1 MRLIL
6 EVIIYEMPKNLF
18 FVDSIYLS
26 SGEAGVGNY
35 VNLICTDKTEDGY
48 FPTFYVQT
56 TDEQMRLRESEKV
69 NEEGT
74 ERNIEEGD
82 YVIYEPDR
90 KDGYLF
96 TDGSQEQYA
105 VEWTRLGNAIRE
117 ALAVEPQLSR
127 GDLTP
132 REVKTLIDA
141 EEVLS
146 YHINVGHGNC
156 SLILVKSADDYI
168 LWMVDCSIIE
178 RGNSASS
185 WHNHQSE
192 LKACLD
198 SIGRKLNTNTPHIA
212 RFFLTHMHYDHY
224 SGVNYLW
231 NCHYIDDSTIYYI
244 NHYYECNSETMVTFL
259 QSLKGKA
266 TIIEPISSNS
276 LNSGVGVLYPDKRI
290 FKKYIK
296 RANNASAV
304 YCFNVNGRSM
314 VFPGDLEAEGFKD
327 MAKSSKCS
335 PWLHYSDF
343 YAISHH
349 GSLNGHPSH
358 NCQGTH
364 VHPTILKCLLF
375 GLSKVVL
382 MGRDGAYPTMFDPDV
397 VSCFDYNEKLVTTD
411 MKSGRTPLKYLSLN
425 WLNDG
430 VKFVY

>member
-6 EVIIYEMPKNLF
+6 EVIIFEMPKNLY
-18 FVDSIYLS
+18 FVDSIYLN
-26 SGEAGVGNY
+26 SGETGVGNY
-35 VNLICTDKTEDGY
+35 VNLICTDKTEDSF
-48 FPTFYVQT
+48 FPTYYVQAT
-56 TDEQMRLRESEKV
+56 NEQMRLRGSEKV

-74 ERNIEEGD
+74 ERDVEEGD
-82 YVIYEPDR
+82 YVIYEPYR
-90 KDGYLF
+90 EDGYLF

-105 VEWTRLGNAIRE
+105 VEWTRSGNTIRE
-117 ALAVEPQLSR
+117 ALAVEPELSR
-127 GDLTP
+127 GGLTP

-156 SLILVKSADDYI
+156 SLFLVKSADDYI

-185 WHNHQSE
+185 WQNHQSE

-198 SIGRKLNTNTPHIA
+198 SIGRKVNTNTPHIA

-231 NCHYIDDSTIYYI
+231 DCHYIDDSTIYYI

-259 QSLKGKA
+259 KSLKGKA
-266 TIIEPISSNS
+266 TIIEPTSSNS
-276 LNSGVGVLYPDKRI
+276 LNSGVIVLHPDKRI
-290 FKKYIK
+290 YKKDVK

-304 YCFNVNGRSM
+304 YRFNVNGRSM
-314 VFPGDLEAEGFKD
+314 VFPGDLEEEGFKD
-327 MAKSSKCS
+327 MTKSLKCS

-349 GSLNGHPSH
+349 GSLNGHPNH

-364 VHPTILKCLLF
+364 VHPTVLECLLF

-397 VSCFDYNEKLVTTD
+397 VRCFDYNEKLVTTD

-425 WLNDG
+425 WLNDR
-430 VKFVY
+430 VKYVY